1 MTKPAHWIEIALALI
16 AQETPVALAT
26 VTQTLGSAPRD
37 AGARMIVWT
46 YGQAGTIG
54 GGNLE
59 FRIVREAHALIDG
72 ETEAGETDYPL
83 GPILGQCCG
92 GRVRVHLELLDQSH
106 VAWLRGEMRAEEN
119 AKTPLL
125 LFGAGHVG
133 KAIAEAVAPLPFALS
148 WFDTRP
154 GYFRR
159 AMLVKDPRE
168 MVAAAPEQAFYLIVT
183 HNHDLDYEI
192 TRTVLARGDAGYC
205 GLIGSASKRARFE
218 RQLRADGVADA
229 QITELV
235 CPIGA
240 SVAIKSKEPAI
251 IAAATA
257 AELLAARES
266 IAASAE
272 HAPEPNHVA

>member
-1 MTKPAHWIEIALALI
+1 VLT
-16 AQETPVALAT
+16 T
-26 VTQTLGSAPRD
+26 VTEALGSAPRD
-37 AGARMIVWT
+37 AGARMVVWT

-59 FRIVREAHALIDG
+59 FRIIREAHAVIDG
-72 ETEAGETDYPL
+72 ETQAGEADYPL

-92 GRVRVHLELLDQSH
+92 GRVRVRLELLDESH
-106 VAWLRGEMRAEEN
+106 VAWLKGELRAEEN

-183 HNHDLDYEI
+183 HNHDLDYEV
-192 TRTVLARGDAGYC
+192 TRAVLARADAGYC

-218 RQLRADGVADA
+218 RQLRDDGIAEN
-229 QITELV
+229 QIEHLV

-240 SVAIKSKEPAI
+240 SIAIKSKEPVI
-251 IAAATA
+251 IAAATV
-257 AELLAARES
+257 AEMLSVRES

-272 HAPEPNHVA
+272 HAHVG